1 VYVNVFIP
9 LLHYS
14 VLLPTIK
21 LTKQMASPGTVAI
34 AATIAGVSTHLGYLK
49 RGEHHLYGT
58 RYIQVFI
65 TVFITTVFFLTR
77 IAGQPLGEA
86 FRKAFLLA
94 IFYLLGLYSS
104 LLIYRAF
111 FHPLNRFPG
120 PFGNKFG
127 NLWFSAQLSNA
138 DAYKQVYNL
147 HQKYGPFVRVGSS
160 DLSITH
166 PKAVEVI
173 YGKNTKCGRAAFYN
187 GDPLPSMISCRD
199 RGDHDRRRRIWSP
212 AFSDKALRGYAQR
225 SKVYDEQLMS
235 RIHAASSSGTPVN
248 VSKWFNYYSFDVM
261 GDLAFGKSFDMLK
274 NDQEHWAVALM
285 NTGLEALSFLFPI
298 WLFRVLISVP
308 GLLRDHARIVE
319 YCNAQLDCRMKVVN
333 CSALMH

>member
-1 VYVNVFIP
+1 
-9 LLHYS
+9 
-14 VLLPTIK
+14 
-21 LTKQMASPGTVAI
+21 MASPGTIAI

-49 RGEHHLYGT
+49 RGEYHLYGT
-58 RYIQVFI
+58 RYIQLFTAVLI
-65 TVFITTVFFLTR
+65 TAMILLARVSE
-77 IAGQPLGEA
+77 QPLREA
-86 FRKAFLLA
+86 IGNVVLLA

-104 LLIYRAF
+104 LLVYRAF
-111 FHPLNRFPG
+111 FHPLNSFPG
-120 PFGNKFG
+120 PFGNKLG
-127 NLWFSAQLSNA
+127 NLWFSAKLGKA
-138 DAYKQVYNL
+138 DAYKQIYHL
-147 HQKYGPFVRVGSS
+147 HQKYGSFVRVGSS

-166 PKAVEVI
+166 PKAVDFI
-173 YGKNTKCGRAAFYN
+173 YGRNTKCDRAAFYN

-225 SKVYDEQLMS
+225 AKVYDDQLMS
-235 RIHAASSSGTPVN
+235 RIHTTSSSRSPMN

-319 YCNAQLDCRMKVVN
+319 YCNTQLDNRMKVVKF
-333 CSALMH
+333 SALRH